1 MRSSSLSKKAREEK
15 AQHVPLWFWSLIEV
29 IGVFLDDREL
39 HGIVFRFVFLFL
51 RDGARTEEAGCR
63 GDEKNFLH
71 LFNFCYNVIN
81 KCEFNR

>member
-51 RDGARTEEAGCR
+51 RDGARTKRQAAAATR
-63 GDEKNFLH
+63 RIF
-71 LFNFCYNVIN
+71 FIFSISVIT
-81 KCEFNR
+81 